1 MRYILLNK
9 TVYTVLVSLLF
20 ASASVSQQCEV
31 DKESIKG
38 TYTGDCKK
46 GKAHGKGKAVGTD
59 SYEGDFKNGLPDGEG
74 TYTWNNQSVYV
85 GKFSKGLK
93 EGKGIMTMKRGNEK
107 DSIIEGFWKKDAYA
121 GKYEK
126 PWVLYSKT
134 GSVRSVDVDFAKDEI
149 RKVKVIITNTTGGV
163 PSLGGQLAQYKVDNV
178 IVVKGF
184 FERQTSLESH
194 YKSTETSLIEVT
206 FPFRIKLMMAR
217 EEVELEFFEAGSYTV
232 NIAINN

>member
-1 MRYILLNK
+1 MVIINNKFLL
-9 TVYTVLVSLLF
+9 LLF
-20 ASASVSQQCEV
+20 AFFIGGSLAAQPCEV
-31 DKESIKG
+31 EKESIKG

-46 GKAHGKGKAVGTD
+46 GKAHGKGKSAGTD
-59 SYEGDFKNGLPDGEG
+59 TYEGDFKNGLPDGDG

-93 EGKGIMTMKRGNEK
+93 EGKGVMTMKRQNEK
-107 DSIIEGFWKKDAYA
+107 DSVIEGFWKKDAYV

-126 PWVLYSKT
+126 SWVLYSKT
-134 GSVRSVDVDFAKDEI
+134 GSVRSVDVDFTKDEI
-149 RKVKVIITNTTGGV
+149 RKVKIIITNTTGGV
-163 PSLGGQLAQYKVDNV
+163 PSLSGTLAQYKVDNV
-178 IVVKGF
+178 IVIKGF
-184 FERQTSLESH
+184 FERQTTLETH

-217 EEVELEFFEAGSYTV
+217 EEVELEFFEQGSYVV